1 MANFVRS
8 FNDGVNVANNFMDS
22 LESRERR
29 QRIDERQKKVQDR
42 EDTLWQQSQDDR
54 KTNLANAAEDRK
66 YLLKSREQ
74 ADQLHDL
81 NVKNTEQNMK
91 FAKNQD
97 FRAQTLSD
105 QQTDTYDYNKK
116 IKQRQQ
122 DGAVVQDQY
131 TRALATKDFSWF
143 ESDEANEIYQRNPS
157 LDPKWITSN
166 ETANASGYLVNVL
179 NGARNGQFPKWND
192 PQLVGSLNQIFPEIV
207 KSTDLPQYTSD
218 GKKITGREITGVIPM
233 EGGKVAIQMSVTDE
247 DGKTYQAP
255 LTQQRTSS
263 ENDNVAVLGL
273 DQLTSRINLI
283 SQAQQ
288 DQIFKETTD
297 YLALSS
303 GKGRDKGT
311 KSDIQKEQYQAENKI
326 VEDYRKLINEI
337 ENNMQLDQGEKQQRI
352 LEVEKRRDSEL
363 AQLRLRTTNT
373 FGENDPNIEGK
384 ARENKMT
391 QFIDNVKAAYPDY
404 DITPQLEGILR
415 EAVERGATNEQIIKL
430 IEKNAQRKSNGKGSG
445 DDSSDVMSRIKGKGQ
460 SGGNAKSE
468 TMFGEPTVTDTGAAT
483 TTGGRFYNVGN
494 DLFKPNKVN
503 EAQANM
509 TPYQAKAPEP
519 PKSLSGYGH

>member
-1 MANFVRS
+1 MANFMRS
-8 FNDGVNVANNFMDS
+8 FNDGVNIANNFMDS

-29 QRIDERQKKVQDR
+29 QRIEERQKTLQDR
-42 EDTLWQQSQDDR
+42 EDTQWSQQQADR
-54 KTNLANAAEDRK
+54 KTSLANAAEDRK

-91 FAKNQD
+91 FAENQD
-97 FRAQTLSD
+97 HRAQIQSD
-105 QQTDTYDYNKK
+105 QQTDTYNYNKK
-116 IKQRQQ
+116 INQRQQ
-122 DGAVVQDQY
+122 DSAIMQDQY
-131 TRALATKDFSWF
+131 NRSLATQDFSWF
-143 ESDEANEIYQRNPS
+143 ESDEANEIYGRNPS
-157 LDPKWITSN
+157 FDPKWITSN

-192 PQLVGSLNQIFPEIV
+192 PQLVGSLNQLFPEIV
-207 KSTDLPQYTSD
+207 KSTDLPQYTND

-233 EGGKVAIQMSVTDE
+233 EGGKVAIQMSITDE

-255 LTQQRTSS
+255 LTQHRTSD
-263 ENDNVAVLGL
+263 ENDNVAVVGL

-288 DQIFKETTD
+288 DQIFKQTTD

-326 VEDYRKLINEI
+326 VEDYRSQISEVD
-337 ENNMQLDQGEKQQRI
+337 NNMQLDPAEKQQRI
-352 LEVEKRRDSEL
+352 LELEKRRDAEL
-363 AQLRLRTTNT
+363 AQLRLRTNNT

-445 DDSSDVMSRIKGKGQ
+445 DGSSDVMSRIKGKGQ
-460 SGGNAKSE
+460 SGGNTESE
-468 TMFGEPTVTDTGAAT
+468 SMFGEPTVTDTGAAT

-509 TPYQAKAPEP
+509 TPYQATP
-519 PKSLSGYGH
+519 PPQSLSNYGY